1 MSRLVAVEVR
11 RLLARRL
18 LLALGVAL
26 IAGIAFGAVTT
37 ALRSNRDLA
46 GARAKAERQ
55 VTQFAA
61 QDVERRKA
69 CEAEKAAGRIPP
81 EVNCAELGGGAPPA
95 EAFYADPRFDFARS
109 ASGPVNGAIVGVAML
124 GVVLGAS
131 AIGAEW
137 SAGTFAGLLTWEPRR
152 LRVLAAKLLA
162 LAALVVTIAAAA
174 VAVQLLVYWAIAGTR
189 GTLAGTTSTVVRELL
204 GRGARG
210 VGLVGLLTVAAAST
224 AGILRSTAG
233 ALGAVAGYLVVFETL
248 SRNLRPGW
256 ARWLLSSNAAAL
268 VNGKIEILPPQRFSG
283 SSFGPPAE
291 VKPFILHASR
301 AAIVL
306 SLGTAALVA
315 LWGLLLRRRDVT

>member
-81 EVNCAELGGGAPPA
+81 EVNCAESGGAPPA
-95 EAFYADPRFDFARS
+95 EAFYVDPRFDFARS

-152 LRVLAAKLLA
+152 LRVLAAKLAA
-162 LAALVVTIAAAA
+162 LAALVVTIAAVA
-174 VAVQLLVYWAIAGTR
+174 VAGQLLVYWAIAGTR
-189 GTLAGTTSTVVRELL
+189 GTLAGTTSNIVRDLL

-210 VGLVGLLTVAAAST
+210 VGLVGLLTLAAAST

-268 VNGKIEILPPQRFSG
+268 VNGKIEIFPPQRFSG
-283 SSFGPPAE
+283 SSFGPPVE

>member
-81 EVNCAELGGGAPPA
+81 EVNCAESGGAPPA

-152 LRVLAAKLLA
+152 LRVLAAKLAA
-162 LAALVVTIAAAA
+162 LAALVVTIAAVA

-189 GTLAGTTSTVVRELL
+189 GTLAGTTSNVVRDLL

-210 VGLVGLLTVAAAST
+210 VGLVGLLTLAAAST

-268 VNGKIEILPPQRFSG
+268 VNGKIEIFPPQRFSG

-301 AAIVL
+301 AAVVL